1 VSAAPVNTDYR
12 RDLRYVLAK
21 DTYTADYRNVMDAST
36 AHLRRM
42 AAVFEMYR
50 IETEYQRGRS

>member
-1 VSAAPVNTDYR
+1 MSAAPVNTDYR
-12 RDLRYVLAK
+12 RDLRYALAK
-21 DTYTADYRNVMDAST
+21 DIYTADYRNMMDAAT

-50 IETEYQRGRS
+50 IETEYERGGS